1 MAPKRRPALDPAQ
14 LDLGFGVPEPASSDG
29 ALADL
34 PRISAS
40 SVATILKGDARSRF
54 DIAAAMSRL
63 LDEEVSKLMLDAYAS
78 EARDGHRISFD
89 RMLALVAATGRYDV
103 LRAALRRIGAD
114 LLVGEE
120 VYLAEIGHLE
130 SQRREI
136 DSRLRMLKAEAS
148 PMSEPRGRRG

>member
-1 MAPKRRPALDPAQ
+1 MPKRKPALDPAQ
-14 LDLGFGVPEPASSDG
+14 LDLGFGVPEPACSDA
-29 ALADL
+29 ALAML
-34 PRISAS
+34 PRIVAS
-40 SVATILKGDARSRF
+40 GVAAILKGDARSRF
-54 DIAAAMSRL
+54 DIAAAVSRL
-63 LDEEVSKLMLDAYAS
+63 LDEDVSKLMLDAYAS

-120 VYLAEIGHLE
+120 VFLAEIGHLE

-136 DSRLRMLKAEAS
+136 DARLRRLKSEAT
-148 PMSEPRGRRG
+148 PMAEPRGRRG